1 MKKIHL
7 GHGGHII
14 PEWENYEKHQIDIE
28 QPLPFGNETVDR
40 LFLEHVLEH
49 ADPVKGFL
57 FLKEA
62 FRVLKHNGILRVIV
76 PDVVRIQKYSNE
88 AYKNFVKQRCN
99 QSMSPVESIICN
111 WDHKSIYSSDLLE
124 TLLKEVGF
132 NKCIFCNPCDSDD
145 VHLKNI
151 D

>member
-99 QSMSPVESIICN
+99 
-111 WDHKSIYSSDLLE
+111 
-124 TLLKEVGF
+124 
-132 NKCIFCNPCDSDD
+132 
-145 VHLKNI
+145 
-151 D
+151 